1 MQKNLSLLVR
11 MFIALMVVVSLGA
24 VFAQPISAQP
34 PPLPHA
40 FYGTLTINDE
50 PAPIGTIVEARGE
63 GVLIDVRG
71 NPIITNEEGWYGSPD
86 PLKPKLI
93 VQGRIADGTII
104 TFYVN
109 GESTGQTCEWYT
121 GEVDQVDLTVAPS
134 TPPAAPVAEPVEVP
148 AEPVVEPAEPI
159 AEPAE
164 TIAEPAETVAGPL
177 EAAATPTEAGSTTNW
192 PVIGGIIAAVVVVAL
207 LVFFFVVRRRG
218 AY

>member
-1 MQKNLSLLVR
+1 MQRKPSLLVR
-11 MFIALMVVVSLGA
+11 IFITLVVVSLGV
-24 VFAQPISAQP
+24 VFAQPVSAQP

-40 FYGTLTINDE
+40 FYGTLTIDGE
-50 PAPIGTIVEARGE
+50 PAPIGTVVSAKGE
-63 GVLIDVRG
+63 GVRTEIQG
-71 NPIITNEEGWYGSPD
+71 NPIVTSEEGWYGSAD

-93 VQGRIADGTII
+93 IQGQIDDGTMV

-109 GESTGQTCEWYT
+109 GESTGQTWEWYT
-121 GEVDQVDLTVAPS
+121 GEVSRVDLALASATQ
-134 TPPAAPVAEPVEVP
+134 PAAPAVEPIKEPAETIAEP
-148 AEPVVEPAEPI
+148 AEPV

-164 TIAEPAETVAGPL
+164 TIAEPAEVT
-177 EAAATPTEAGSTTNW
+177 ATPVEASTTNNW